1 VVTYKAFVSTPGFE
15 PSLQL
20 RERELP
26 FREER
31 EGFSL
36 TLKRNCST
44 TPAALASVFAALAL
58 VVLAIAA
65 GFAAVGA
72 WLVLPFAGLEVLLLA
87 AAFVLYARRAADYER
102 FELREGVLTVEV
114 VEAQYRRKTTM
125 DVRGARVRLER
136 DRAWLRGV
144 GEEELEIGRHLDP
157 QTRTRFA
164 AELARR
170 LQR

>member
-1 VVTYKAFVSTPGFE
+1 MSTP
-15 PSLQL
+15 SLEFSQRQL
-20 RERELP
+20 A

-58 VVLAIAA
+58 VVLAIAT
-65 GFAAVGA
+65 GFAVVGA

-87 AAFVLYARRAADYER
+87 AAFVLYARRAGDYER
-102 FELREGVLTVEV
+102 FELRAGRLLVEV
-114 VEAQYRRKTTM
+114 AEASGRRGYTM
-125 DVRGARVRLER
+125 DARRARVEVEG
-136 DRAWLRGV
+136 DRAWLRGA
-144 GEEELEIGRHLDP
+144 GEEELEIGRHLDVEA
-157 QTRTRFA
+157 RRRFA